1 MDHPARPRPV
11 VHFAVDQGFTNDPC
25 GVVHEGGL
33 YHLFFQYNPK
43 STQWS
48 PACHWGHATSPDLVS
63 WSEVEVAIS
72 PEPGEIGCWT
82 GSVTVDE
89 AGPVI
94 AYTRIVGEDWDAGQ
108 VALARPAGGGMS
120 HWRRVPPSSVISGPP
135 LGMAMSV
142 LRDPFVW
149 HDGESW
155 RAVLGGAI
163 EGLGG
168 CAVQYSSPDL
178 ESWSRGDILA
188 QRAAGDVGSPVGQVW
203 ECPQFFELDGVWVLL
218 VSLIVAGPGPGWVA
232 YALGVFDG
240 ARFEPHT
247 WGRLT
252 HGEALYASAA
262 FTDADSQR
270 CIMSWFRESD
280 SPESVG
286 SAWASAMSLPHR
298 LAVSGGLLVVSQHPG
313 LDAWLPV
320 RRAVRAEGRVVDLGG
335 VAATWRFSARLELER
350 DSWVRI
356 EVGDGD
362 QPRWSLSFD
371 SETAL
376 ARLTQHDG
384 CVALEMPVS
393 LALGAVN
400 CRVDLV
406 VDTDMAELVCADVA
420 GIGAARIPFL
430 FAAQLT
436 VRASAGAAFHD
447 VVVAEPSNAPHG

>member
-1 MDHPARPRPV
+1 
-11 VHFAVDQGFTNDPC
+11 VHFAVDHGFTNDPC
-25 GVVHEGGL
+25 GVVHDGRL
-33 YHLFFQYNPK
+33 YHLFFQYNPL

-63 WSEVEVAIS
+63 WREVEVAIS

-82 GSVTVDE
+82 GSVTVDGL
-89 AGPVI
+89 GPVI
-94 AYTRIVGEDWDAGQ
+94 VYTRIVDQNWDAGQ
-108 VALARPAGGGMS
+108 VALARPTDGMS
-120 HWRRVPPSSVISGPP
+120 GWRRVPPSSVISGPP
-135 LGMAMSV
+135 AGTAMSV

-149 HDGESW
+149 HDGASW
-155 RAVLGGAI
+155 KAVLGGQLDGI
-163 EGLGG
+163 GG
-168 CAVQYSSPDL
+168 CAVQFSSPDL
-178 ESWSRGDILA
+178 ESWSSGDVLA

-218 VSLIVAGPGPGWVA
+218 VSLDVAGQGPGWVT

-252 HGEALYASAA
+252 HGEVLYASAA
-262 FTDADSQR
+262 FTDANSQR

-298 LAVSGGLLVVSQHPG
+298 LTVSGGRLVVSQHPG
-313 LDAWLPV
+313 LDARLSV
-320 RRAVRAEGRVVDLGG
+320 RRAVRTEGRVVDLGR

-350 DSWVRI
+350 DSRLEF

-362 QPRWSLSFD
+362 QPVWSLSFD

-384 CVALEMPVS
+384 SLALEMPLS
-393 LALGAVN
+393 LEPGAVD

-406 VDTDMAELVCADVA
+406 VDSDMAELVCADVE
-420 GIGAARIPFL
+420 GIGAARIPSL
-430 FAAQLT
+430 LAAQLT
-436 VRASAGAAFHD
+436 VSASTGAALRD
-447 VVVAEPSNAPHG
+447 VVVAEPPTAPHG